1 MKNIQSPIQAN
12 IFQGSFFLG
21 LSKGYHDTTYQ
32 FKKSGEAM
40 HPDWLCFYHPYSP
53 EKLIEQLCIIT
64 VKFITAYALDKI

>member
-12 IFQGSFFLG
+12 IFQGSFFWGCPKVSHQL
-21 LSKGYHDTTYQ
+21 
-32 FKKSGEAM
+32 KKSGEAM